1 MVKSEVL
8 WKLIPIQKPADTRVD
23 NLVPAPINWS
33 ESSRG
38 VTIDTRPVPFE
49 YKITMVLKSGTV
61 PVS

>member
-1 MVKSEVL
+1 M
-8 WKLIPIQKPADTRVD
+8 IQKTADTRVD

-49 YKITMVLKSGTV
+49 YKIAMVLKSGTV